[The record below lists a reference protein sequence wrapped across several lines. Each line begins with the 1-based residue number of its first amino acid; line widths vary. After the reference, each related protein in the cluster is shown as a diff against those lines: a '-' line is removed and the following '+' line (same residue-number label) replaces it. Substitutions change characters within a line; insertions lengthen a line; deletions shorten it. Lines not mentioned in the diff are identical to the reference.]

1 MKKIWIAAIFCGLLF
16 LCLLGI
22 RLDFFRKETPYIP
35 PPSDPQKTSVKETW
49 MNIFQ
54 HDRKIGHA
62 HRSFI
67 PTDNGYRVSD
77 FAYMRINTMGMIQDI
92 HIRTE
97 GNLNSDLTLASF
109 DFNLQSSL
117 FHFKAQGKVEGKTL
131 FVFIGEQRIEIPIDK
146 SLYLTAGILD
156 AAFDSGLKPD
166 QTKIFLVFDPATMGK
181 RPVRITMIGYEILDI
196 MGRKQNTKKLSV
208 DFMGASQTAWIG
220 EDGTVVQEEG
230 FMGIILKRVPKNE
243 ALNGLAVVASQDL
256 TKIVSVASNV
266 PLNRQDELKLL
277 RLEITGTS
285 DRILLNGGRQLYEP
299 PVLTISKEDL
309 SVLPEILS
317 GEKDLLKN
325 QFQVSTPFI
334 QSDHPI
340 IKDKVSEIIAPDDS
354 PLLKAQKLISWI
366 YENIDKRPVLS
377 VPNALQT
384 LENRMGDCNEHAVLL
399 TAMARAAGI
408 PAQVEAGLVYM
419 NGRFYYHAWNV
430 LYLGNWITA
439 DSLMGQMP
447 ADVTHIRFIRGGTD
461 QQIDLIGVIGKV
473 KINILEQS

>member
-1 MKKIWIAAIFCGLLF
+1 MKKIRIAAIFCGLLF
-16 LCLLGI
+16 LYLLGL
-22 RLDFFRKETPYIP
+22 RLDFFRKEIP
-35 PPSDPQKTSVKETW
+35 FIFPSADPQKISVKETW

-54 HDRKIGHA
+54 HDRKIGYA

-67 PTDNGYRVSD
+67 PTDNGYRLLD
-77 FAYMRINTMGMIQDI
+77 FAYMRINTMGMVQDI

-117 FHFKAQGKVEGKTL
+117 FHFKSQGKVEGKTL
-131 FVFIGEQRIEIPIDK
+131 FIFIDEQRIEIPIDK
-146 SLYLTAGILD
+146 NLYLTAGILD
-156 AAFDSGLKPD
+156 AAFYSGLKPD
-166 QTKIFLVFDPATMGK
+166 QTKTFLVFDPATMGK
-181 RPVRITMIGYEILDI
+181 RPIRITMIGDEMLDI

-208 DFMGASQTAWIG
+208 DFMGVFQTAWLG

-230 FMGIILKRVPKNE
+230 FMGIVLKKVPKEE

-256 TKIVSVASNV
+256 AKIVSIASNV
-266 PLNRQDELKLL
+266 PLKRPDELKLL
-277 RLEITGTS
+277 RLQITGLS
-285 DRILLNGGRQLYEP
+285 DRIFLKGGRQLYEP

-309 SVLPEILS
+309 TVPPEIFS
-317 GEKDLLKN
+317 GEKYLLKN
-325 QFQVSTPFI
+325 QFQESTPFI

-340 IKDKVSEIIAPDDS
+340 IKDKVAEIISPDDS
-354 PLLKAQKLISWI
+354 PLLKAKKLISWI

-399 TAMARAAGI
+399 AAMARAAGI
-408 PAQVEAGLVYM
+408 PAQVEVGLVYM
-419 NGRFYYHAWNV
+419 KGRFYYHAWNV
-430 LYLGNWITA
+430 LYLGQWITA

-473 KINILEQS
+473 KINILEHS